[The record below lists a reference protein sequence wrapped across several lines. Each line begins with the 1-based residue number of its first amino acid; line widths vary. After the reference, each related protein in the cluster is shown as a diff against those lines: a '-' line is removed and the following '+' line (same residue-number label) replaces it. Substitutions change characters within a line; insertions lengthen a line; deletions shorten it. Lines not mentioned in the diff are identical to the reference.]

1 MAYLNKVMVIGNVG
15 QEPKIFSFQNGKKK
29 ASFSVACSK
38 RYRDANDE
46 QKEQTTWVNC
56 VAFGGIVD
64 VIESYVGKGTPLF
77 IEGELYVSNFTDQ
90 QGNKKSVTEVR
101 VANMQILGNRSAGVN
116 NYNKSSGF
124 ATGDGFEQEDE
135 EGDIPF

>member
-15 QEPKIFSFQNGKKK
+15 QEPKIFAFQNGKKK

-38 RYRDANDE
+38 RYKDNNGE

-56 VAFGGIVD
+56 VAFGGLVD
-64 VIESYVGKGTPLF
+64 VVENYVGRGTQLF
-77 IEGELYVSNFTDQ
+77 IEGELSVSNFTDQ

-101 VANMQILGNRSAGVN
+101 VTALQLLGNRNACGN
-116 NYNKSSGF
+116 NSSQSSGF
-124 ATGDGFEQEDE
+124 SENFEDDGDV
-135 EGDIPF
+135 PF

>member
-38 RYRDANDE
+38 RYRDTNGE
-46 QKEQTTWVNC
+46 QKELTTWVNC
-56 VAFGGIVD
+56 TAFSGLAE
-64 VIESYVGKGTPLF
+64 VIENYVSKGSQIF
-77 IEGELYVSNFTDQ
+77 VEGELSVSTFTDQ

-101 VANMQILGNRSAGVN
+101 VSNMQILVNRNAGGNNS
-116 NYNKSSGF
+116 NKSSGF
-124 ATGDGFEQEDE
+124 ATGDGFEDE
-135 EGDIPF
+135 EGDLLF

>member
-38 RYRDANDE
+38 RYRDTNDE
-46 QKEQTTWVNC
+46 QKELTTWVNC
-56 VAFGGIVD
+56 VAFGGLVD
-64 VIESYVGKGTPLF
+64 VVENYVGRGTQLF
-77 IEGELYVSNFTDQ
+77 IEGELSVSNFTDQ

-101 VANMQILGNRSAGVN
+101 VTALQLLGNRNAGGN
-116 NYNKSSGF
+116 NSSKSSGF
-124 ATGDGFEQEDE
+124 SENFEDDGDV
-135 EGDIPF
+135 PF